1 MNVSAYRSICFS
13 VVFSLLSV
21 CVRAAE
27 TIDFNDYELGSVR
40 WQPSAAASQWNSNL
54 TATQNP
60 VWVVVDGL
68 GPDGSKCLSSTE
80 TASSTD
86 QWVRADYSWDETVV
100 SETGFNPEG
109 IYLFS
114 IDICLLQTSMPS
126 GNMDVFVN
134 YQQGANSLGN
144 SNTRVT
150 YFAIDGKGT
159 INFQDA
165 GWKRLNGF
173 LYDTTENVS
182 TGWHTIQ
189 VRMDYGNGVYD
200 ILVDANEVVSD
211 YAFNTE
217 PEKMASFQGIRIRN
231 CMSTLEGTRLLVDN
245 ISLMRLDRPKSYTT
259 FILYR

>member
-13 VVFSLLSV
+13 VAFSLLSV

-27 TIDFNDYELGSVR
+27 TIDFNAYELGSVKG
-40 WQPSAAASQWNSNL
+40 QPSAAASQWNSNL

-100 SETGFNPEG
+100 SETGFDPEG

-114 IDICLLQTSMPS
+114 MDICLLQTSMPS

-173 LYDTTENVS
+173 F
-182 TGWHTIQ
+182 TI
-189 VRMDYGNGVYD
+189 RPKTS
-200 ILVDANEVVSD
+200 AR
-211 YAFNTE
+211 A
-217 PEKMASFQGIRIRN
+217 GIRFRFGWIMATASMTFWWMQMRWYR
-231 CMSTLEGTRLLVDN
+231 TTRSVRSRRRWLRFRGFAFA
-245 ISLMRLDRPKSYTT
+245 IA
-259 FILYR
+259 

>member
-68 GPDGSKCLSSTE
+68 GPNGSKCLSSTE

-86 QWVRADYSWDETVV
+86 QWVRADYFWDETVV
-100 SETGFNPEG
+100 SETGFDPEG

-114 IDICLLQTSMPS
+114 MDICLLQTSMPS

-173 LYDTTENVS
+173 F
-182 TGWHTIQ
+182 TI
-189 VRMDYGNGVYD
+189 RPKTP
-200 ILVDANEVVSD
+200 AR
-211 YAFNTE
+211 A
-217 PEKMASFQGIRIRN
+217 GIRFRFGWIMATASMTFCWMKKRWYRTTRSIR
-231 CMSTLEGTRLLVDN
+231 SR
-245 ISLMRLDRPKSYTT
+245 R
-259 FILYR
+259 